1 MSKAPVPDLSGTVLP
16 GTVFSVRVTPRA
28 GRNAVA
34 VKDGIIRVS
43 VTTAPE
49 GGKAN
54 SAVVRLL
61 ARALGVATTRLR
73 LVRGHAG
80 RDKQFVLERA

>member
-34 VKDGIIRVS
+34 VKDGIIQVS

-54 SAVVRLL
+54 AAVVRLL
-61 ARALGVATTRLR
+61 ARALGVAPTRLR
-73 LVRGHAG
+73 LVRGHSG